1 MEPRGLGKQGSQG
14 PNPPWGRSEKPPVRR
29 SQQTRRAYPA
39 QEVAKAQKAA
49 GRVCACSLQAVRYF
63 WSIEEGTS
71 QGEG

>member
-14 PNPPWGRSEKPPVRR
+14 PNRPWGRSEKPPVGR
-29 SQQTRRAYPA
+29 SQETRRAYPA

-49 GRVCACSLQAVRYF
+49 GRVCVRSLRYF